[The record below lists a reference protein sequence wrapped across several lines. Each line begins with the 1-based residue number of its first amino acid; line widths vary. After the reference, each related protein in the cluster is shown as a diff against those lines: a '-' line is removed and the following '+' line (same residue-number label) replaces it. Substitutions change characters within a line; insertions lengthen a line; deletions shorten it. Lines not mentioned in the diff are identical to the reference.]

1 MNKLT
6 PYIFPALVV
15 VIVVFLITRWYDRR
29 GEISDYGEGIEI
41 ENLSEEE
48 LSEALSGVGDYTTVP
63 LEEVTPN
70 VTETKDKVTQKPSP
84 VQPLN
89 GVLRYEI
96 EDSKVKLSVIA
107 SGVNQSDSFYVWLQ
121 PEGALE
127 PKQAFALIEGKGGL
141 IGSGAFSEEQLPVDV
156 MITRGMSLGEEMGN
170 VVLKGRVGKEVSE

>member
-15 VIVVFLITRWYDRR
+15 IIVVFLITRWYDRR

-63 LEEVTPN
+63 LEEVAPK
-70 VTETKDKVTQKPSP
+70 VTETEDEAVQKTSP
-84 VQPLN
+84 IQPLN

-96 EDSKVKLSVIA
+96 EDGKVKLSVIA
-107 SGVNQSDSFYVWLQ
+107 SGAENDNYYVWLQ
-121 PEGALE
+121 PDGATE
-127 PKQAFALIEGKGGL
+127 PKQAFALTEGKGGL
-141 IGSGAFSEEQLPVDV
+141 IGSGAFSVEQLPVDV
-156 MITRGMSLGEEMGN
+156 MITRGMSLDRDMGN
-170 VVLKGRVGKEVSE
+170 VVLKGRVNEEVSE